1 MAKLHLVMDKGFYS
15 KKNVDELLAAR
26 IRRCKKGN
34 RYFFTLGGTTATIV
48 KAMEDN
54 RDNLIVIL
62 AGYCWEMDCFM
73 QSNPGLR
80 SRFPIQIDFPD
91 YDNEELFRIALQMVQ
106 ERDYEMSNKCRWKL
120 KCILDEFVKKHHPH
134 SGNARYVRNM
144 VEKSI
149 RLQALRLVD
158 REYLTRKDLMMIEDI
173 DLP

>member
-1 MAKLHLVMDKGFYS
+1 
-15 KKNVDELLAAR
+15 
-26 IRRCKKGN
+26 
-34 RYFFTLGGTTATIV
+34 
-48 KAMEDN
+48 MEDN

-91 YDNEELFRIALQMVQ
+91 YDSDELFRIAVQMYQ

-120 KCILDEFVKKHHPH
+120 KCILDEFVKNHHPH
-134 SGNARYVRNM
+134 SGNARYVRNL

-158 REYLTRKDLMMIEDI
+158 REYLTRKDLMMIDDI
-173 DLP
+173 DLPL